1 MAKPPMPDTVTLH
14 VEQFNADGTP
24 VLNRYGQ
31 AVRTQSTSKAR
42 VKYTAERV
50 FNTSGSEAE
59 AVLEVALP
67 PETEVHSG
75 DIVEWVDR
83 FGVTVK
89 EPIISLKEVLSY
101 SGKVVYYRK
110 AWAGEK

>member
-1 MAKPPMPDTVTLH
+1 MAKPPMPDDITLH
-14 VEQFNADGTP
+14 VPQLDDNGEP
-24 VLNRYGQ
+24 LKNRYGQ
-31 AVRTQSTSKAR
+31 AILTQRSSKAR
-42 VKYTAERV
+42 VKYTAERI
-50 FNTSGSEAE
+50 FTATGSEAQ
-59 AVLEVALP
+59 AVLEMSLP

-89 EPIISLKEVLSY
+89 EPIVQLKEILNY
-101 SGKVVYYRK
+101 SGTVVYYRK